1 MRARLQRVS
10 ICLGVAALLWAPFG
24 CSTPSSVTGPE
35 PEKAT
40 RAAETGPAAAEESVE
55 VSVATPKAT
64 VDAGEEEVAET
75 AVRSDVPVFIPRS
88 VDKIREIE
96 ASLKPL
102 QTLSSPPA
110 FRSF

>member
-1 MRARLQRVS
+1 MRLQKTLVP
-10 ICLGVAALLWAPFG
+10 LL
-24 CSTPSSVTGPE
+24 
-35 PEKAT
+35 
-40 RAAETGPAAAEESVE
+40 
-55 VSVATPKAT
+55 
-64 VDAGEEEVAET
+64 T
-75 AVRSDVPVFIPRS
+75 AVLTACGGGSDDGDSDTTPPKDRRRQVAIPVIIPRS